1 MFIFWVLNFGFFL
14 FIGKG
19 VVLKLLI
26 INILIVKIKILCNVF
41 EVYLMY
47 VKLFDKNEGLIFYI
61 CIWEYLI
68 FF

>member
-14 FIGKG
+14 LIGKG
-19 VVLKLLI
+19 VVLKFLI
-26 INILIVKIKILCNVF
+26 INILIAKIKILCNVF